1 MPDLALLS
9 VVAIVVL
16 ALVFDFTNGFHDAAN
31 SIATVVST
39 RVLTPRL
46 AVVWAAFFNFA
57 ALFVFH
63 TGVANTVGKTV
74 DPDVVSEAVVF
85 AGLVGAVTWNFLT
98 WWLGLPT
105 SSSHALIGGFAGAG
119 VAKAGFGVLDAS
131 SLEKTILFIAL
142 SPLIGMTLGFVLMLA
157 NMWLFRRATPARV
170 DGLFRRLQ
178 LLSAAA
184 FSLGHGGN
192 DAQKTMGIIAAL
204 LVGSGYLGLQPN
216 GDLPVPLW
224 VVISAYSAIAL
235 GTLSG
240 GWRIVRTLGQRIT
253 ALKPVGGFSAETAA
267 ACSLYLA
274 TFLGIPVSTTHT
286 ITGAI
291 VGVGTTRRLSAVR
304 WGVAGRIVWAWVLTI
319 PAAGAIAAVT
329 YAVTVSP
336 FALAALVLAAAAV
349 LAAVVAAGRRA
360 GRRTIEPAEPAEL
373 VEPAEPAEPVE
384 PAER

>member
-1 MPDLALLS
+1 MPDLALIS
-9 VVAIVVL
+9 VVAIVLL

-39 RVLTPRL
+39 RVLTPRM

-57 ALFVFH
+57 AVLVFH

-74 DPDVVSEAVVF
+74 DPEVVSEAVIF

-105 SSSHALIGGFAGAG
+105 SSSHAIIGGFAGAG
-119 VAKAGFGVLDAS
+119 VAKAGFGVLNAA
-131 SLEKTILFIAL
+131 SLEKTILFIVL
-142 SPLIGMTLGFVLMLA
+142 SPLFGMVLGFLLMLA
-157 NMWLFRRATPARV
+157 NLWLFRRATPARV
-170 DGLFRRLQ
+170 DSLFRRLQ

-204 LVGSGYLGLQPN
+204 LVGAGYLQLEAD
-216 GDLPVPLW
+216 GDLPVPPW
-224 VVISAYSAIAL
+224 VVVAAYTAISL

-240 GWRIVRTLGQRIT
+240 GWRIVKTLGQRIT

-274 TFLGIPVSTTHT
+274 TFLGVPVSTTHT

-291 VGVGTTRRLSAVR
+291 VGVGATRRLSAVR

-319 PAAGAIAAVT
+319 PAAAVMAAVT
-329 YAVTVSP
+329 YAITVSR
-336 FALAALVLAAAAV
+336 FAVAALVLAAV
-349 LAAVVAAGRRA
+349 AVVVAVVVAGRRA
-360 GRRTIEPAEPAEL
+360 ARRAPAPTEPK
-373 VEPAEPAEPVE
+373 EPVE